1 MLTCSLTFIYL
12 ISIFKKTNKQ
22 TIIFISVDALDTPLT
37 TAVASTTTRNLEIIF
52 LKIVGGG
59 RDGPTTK
66 HGNLLKNWIPN

>member
-1 MLTCSLTFIYL
+1 MLMCPLTFIYL
-12 ISIFKKTNKQ
+12 ISIFKKTNKK

-37 TAVASTTTRNLEIIF
+37 TAVASTTTEIIF